1 MQASNDG
8 QVTLQA
14 NYTPADLHFKGDGS
28 CKTSGTQNAEKGK
41 SCSEQR
47 TLVGGIVEVLP

>member
-14 NYTPADLHFKGDGS
+14 NYTYADLHFKGDGS